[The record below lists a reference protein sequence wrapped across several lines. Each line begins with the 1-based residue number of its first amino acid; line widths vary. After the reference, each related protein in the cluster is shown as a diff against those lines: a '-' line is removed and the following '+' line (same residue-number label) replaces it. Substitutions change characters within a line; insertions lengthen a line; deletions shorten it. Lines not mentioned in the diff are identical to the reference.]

1 MSKEPNIVSLNANEI
16 DSKYVLNDDT
26 REFTSIEKI
35 NSKSFGVL
43 ANSSITFQKPKQ
55 PMSNHALLNYQNYL
69 QQYQNQTQ
77 MSNSNKINAKL
88 KIGNVL
94 LHDVLQILYFFFSVL
109 TTT

>member
-1 MSKEPNIVSLNANEI
+1 MHGGHKEPAIVSLNANDI
-16 DSKYVLNDDT
+16 DSKYILNDET

-35 NSKSFGVL
+35 NSKSFGIL

-77 MSNSNKINAKL
+77 ISNSNKINAKL
-88 KIGNVL
+88 KIGFYFGFHLIL
-94 LHDVLQILYFFFSVL
+94 LFFC
-109 TTT
+109 